1 MCPKAI
7 IPKTVFIKTKNSI
20 KEYKVLSADNN
31 YYCCISSFTKKAF
44 YTRITKTF
52 PSRDDAKYNTFV
64 EKLKSM
70 EKSKRIDFL
79 ARTKQ
84 TAYKER
90 YINENPEK
98 LI

>member
-1 MCPKAI
+1 MSSKEF

-20 KEYKVLSADNN
+20 KEYEVLSADNN
-31 YYCCISSFTKKAF
+31 YYYCASSFTKKAF
-44 YTRITKTF
+44 YARIKNTF
-52 PSRDDAKYNTFV
+52 ISRDDAKYNTFE
-64 EKLKSM
+64 EKLKLM

-79 ARTKQ
+79 SRTKQ
-84 TAYKER
+84 ITYKER